1 MQITVSA
8 PSGLEGVVK
17 REIYKLT
24 GLDSTAINGRVEVSG
39 DLKTVALFNLHLRTA
54 SRVFIKLGSFKAQNF
69 DELFDGVSLID
80 FENYIDKKGKIEV
93 YGSSIESKLT
103 SVQACASI
111 IKKAIC
117 KRLISK
123 YNTELTESGE
133 RYKIEFILR
142 RDYCIISLDTSG
154 ESLNKRG
161 YRKELIGD
169 APLKENVAAALI
181 LLSVWNKS
189 RPLADLFCGS
199 GTIPIEGALIAK
211 NIAPGLYRD
220 FDFLHYKKFDLSFWE
235 KMRNDAINS
244 IDNET
249 ELKIYAFDIEES
261 QIRLARKH
269 AEKAGVLDAIHFQR
283 ADMREFSSKLKDGV
297 IITNPPYGERLLDR
311 KTIVSLYRDYG
322 EVYSKLNNW
331 SAYTLTSV
339 TDFERLFRK
348 KANKKRKIYN
358 GKLECNYFSVLGEKP
373 EKTDKKFTKKD

>member
-54 SRVFIKLGSFKAQNF
+54 SRVFIKLGSFKAQTF

-123 YNTELTESGE
+123 YDTELTESGE

-220 FDFLHYKKFDLSFWE
+220 FDFLRYKKFDLSFWE
-235 KMRNDAINS
+235 DMKKNAINS

-283 ADMREFSSKLKDGV
+283 ADMREFSSRLKDGV

>member
-54 SRVFIKLGSFKAQNF
+54 SRVFIKLGSFKAQTF

-181 LLSVWNKS
+181 LLSVWNKT

-220 FDFLHYKKFDLSFWE
+220 FDFLRYKKFDLSFWE
-235 KMRNDAINS
+235 DMKNDAINS

>member
-24 GLDSTAINGRVEVSG
+24 GLDSTAINGRIEVFG
-39 DLKTVALFNLHLRTA
+39 DIKTVALFNLHLRTA
-54 SRVFIKLGSFKAQNF
+54 SRVFIKLGSFKAQTF

-220 FDFLHYKKFDLSFWE
+220 FDFLRYKKFDLTFWE
-235 KMRNDAINS
+235 DMKNDAINS

>member
-24 GLDSTAINGRVEVSG
+24 GLDSTAINGRIEVFG
-39 DLKTVALFNLHLRTA
+39 DVKTVALFNLHLRTA
-54 SRVFIKLGSFKAQNF
+54 SRVFIKLGSFKAQTF

-181 LLSVWNKS
+181 LLSVWNKT

-220 FDFLHYKKFDLSFWE
+220 FDFLRYKKFDLSFWE
-235 KMRNDAINS
+235 DMKNDAINS

-283 ADMREFSSKLKDGV
+283 ADMREFSSKLRGGV

-339 TDFERLFRK
+339 TDFERLFRR